1 LLARVFASVSRQS
14 SNQAD
19 DLFQQIY
26 SGTTKRAIALER
38 NGFFTDMSEI
48 ITWSNLICWQR
59 SHECATKKTCF
70 SIHGACSP
78 RRNKNMATGELPVEV
93 GQIPRQASLLKLFS
107 M

>member
-1 LLARVFASVSRQS
+1 MICSNKFILARPSAPLRWSETV
-14 SNQAD
+14 
-19 DLFQQIY
+19 
-26 SGTTKRAIALER
+26 
-38 NGFFTDMSEI
+38 FFTDMSEI

-78 RRNKNMATGELPVEV
+78 RRNKNMAIGELPVEV